1 MKKGL
6 LGVSLFT
13 LTCLYCVLF
22 AVVFLIGLFVG
33 AEMSTLILI
42 SIIVLV
48 VQFLIAPFFTD
59 LSMKW
64 FYKAR
69 FDCQPPEYLVNFIKS
84 VCAQNNM
91 KYPKI
96 GYIDDGAPNAFTY
109 GRTKN
114 DARIILTRG
123 IFDLLTPEEVKAVV
137 AHELGHAVHYDMAV
151 MTMAQLIPLVLY
163 YCYEIFTKNVDDKD
177 DAKLAIIGY
186 IAYVLYIISD
196 YIILWLSRQREYY
209 ADSFAVESTR
219 NPSALAEALVKI
231 GYGLST
237 NSSPDQKRSV
247 SKGNALGIFDSN
259 ASKSIAL
266 VSYGT
271 GGVSKNNIM
280 HAMKWEM
287 WNVWAKW
294 YELHS
299 THPMVSKRLKAISL
313 RCPEFNQPAYID
325 FSFQQPESYL
335 DDFLGELFI
344 LALPTICTIGGLVLM
359 LFMFVATGDV
369 NVGAFCFGIL
379 AAIMICNLIKL
390 SFTHKSTQFNP
401 TSVFN
406 LLSEVK
412 VSGVTSVP
420 CVLEGEIIGRGDP
433 GCIFNEDFVLKDQ
446 TGIIFLDFKH
456 VFRIADKFMALFRN
470 KAFFN
475 KRVRITGWYRR
486 SPVPYVEIYKI
497 YIDGENKE
505 RHMKSFGLTRF
516 LYIAAAVIFAVLMFM
531 SF

>member
-33 AEMSTLILI
+33 AEMSKLILI
-42 SIIVLV
+42 AIIILV
-48 VQFLIAPFFTD
+48 VQYLIAPFFTD

-69 FDCQPPEYLVNFIKS
+69 FDCQPPEYLVNFINS

-114 DARIILTRG
+114 DARIVLTRG

-137 AHELGHAVHYDMAV
+137 AHEIGHAVHYDMAV

-186 IAYVLYIISD
+186 IAYILYLISD

-209 ADSFAVESTR
+209 ADSFSIEATR

-231 GYGLST
+231 GFGLST
-237 NSSPDQKRSV
+237 NAPASGGKSV
-247 SKGNALGIFDSN
+247 SKGNALGIFDTN
-259 ASKSIAL
+259 ASKSL
-266 VSYGT
+266 SVVSYGN
-271 GGVSKNNIM
+271 GGISKNNIM

-313 RCPEFNQPAYID
+313 RCPEFNQPPYID
-325 FSFQQPESYL
+325 FNFQQPESYV
-335 DDFLGELFI
+335 DDFFGELFI
-344 LALPTICTIGGLVLM
+344 LSLPTIVIIGGLVLM
-359 LFMFVATGDV
+359 LFMFIVNGDV
-369 NVGAFCFGIL
+369 NAEAFCFGIM
-379 AAIMICNLIKL
+379 AALFAAGLVKL
-390 SFTHKSTQFNP
+390 SFTHKSNQFNP
-401 TSVFN
+401 TTVFN

-433 GCIFNEDFVLKDQ
+433 GCIFNEDFVIKDQ
-446 TGIIFLDFKH
+446 TGIMFLDFKH
-456 VFRIADKFMALFRN
+456 VFRIADKFMALFKN

-475 KRVRITGWYRR
+475 KRVRVTGWYRR

-497 YIDGENKE
+497 YIEGEAKE
-505 RHMKSFGLTRF
+505 RHMKSFGLKRF
-516 LYIAAAVIFAVLMFM
+516 VYIAGIAICAVLMFM

>member
-69 FDCQPPEYLVNFIKS
+69 FDCQPPEYLVNFINS

-163 YCYEIFTKNVDDKD
+163 YCYEIFTKNIDDKD

-186 IAYVLYIISD
+186 VAYVLYIISD

-237 NSSPDQKRSV
+237 NTSPDQKRSV

-299 THPMVSKRLKAISL
+299 THPMISKRLKAISL

-475 KRVRITGWYRR
+475 KRVRVTGWYRR

-516 LYIAAAVIFAVLMFM
+516 LYIAAAVVFAVLMFM

>member
-69 FDCQPPEYLVNFIKS
+69 FDCQPPEYLVNFINS

-163 YCYEIFTKNVDDKD
+163 YCYEIFTSNIDDED
-177 DAKLAIIGY
+177 SGKLAIIGY

-237 NSSPDQKRSV
+237 NSSSDQKRSV

-456 VFRIADKFMALFRN
+456 VFRIADKFMALFKN

-475 KRVRITGWYRR
+475 KRVRVTGWYRR

>member
-33 AEMSTLILI
+33 AEMSQLILI

-69 FDCQPPEYLVNFIKS
+69 FDCQPPEYLVNFINS

-299 THPMVSKRLKAISL
+299 THPMISKRLKAISL

-475 KRVRITGWYRR
+475 KRVRVTGWYRR

-516 LYIAAAVIFAVLMFM
+516 LYIAAAVVFAVLMFM